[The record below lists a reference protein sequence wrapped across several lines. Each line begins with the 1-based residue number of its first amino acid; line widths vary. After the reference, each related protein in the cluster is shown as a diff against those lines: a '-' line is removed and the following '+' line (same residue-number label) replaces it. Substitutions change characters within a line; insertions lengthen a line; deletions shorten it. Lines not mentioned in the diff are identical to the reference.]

1 MYIRVKRTGLYAYLQ
16 IVRSQRE
23 GGRVQQQVLIT
34 LGRLD
39 VLQATG
45 QLDRVMRSGLRHC
58 ETIRVIDAHA
68 AGQTEPVT
76 LGLPLQ
82 CPQCCKLFKCPYD

>member
-1 MYIRVKRTGLYAYLQ
+1 MYFRVKRTGPYAYLQ

-23 GGRVQQQVLIT
+23 GGRVQQQVLTT

-45 QLDRVMRSGLRHC
+45 QLDRLMRSGLRHC
-58 ETIRVIDAHA
+58 ETTRVIDAHA
-68 AGQTEPVT
+68 AGETEPVAIRSMGPD
-76 LGLPLQ
+76 LVFGRL
-82 CPQCCKLFKCPYD
+82 